1 MGLPRCDLQDLD
13 AACVGA
19 SYVQMTLQAEPLI
32 GQGPPP
38 RSRWFLVGY
47 GAAQAGAFIAF
58 IPLLTLLLP
67 MQAEVIAG
75 ADKAL
80 LLSQVAMIGGVAAA
94 FANIAF
100 GALSDRGSGR
110 FGRRRPWIMAGLAAS
125 AAALG
130 LIGAATTATALMLA
144 VVAFQFAINALYA
157 PLTAVVPDMV
167 PNRQKGAVVALASL
181 ALPIANV
188 FTAVVVVAL
197 AASLRAQ
204 ILAVIAAASVLIVPF
219 ALQLREPAVT
229 VARDKRWRLSLAA
242 FRDMKFALA
251 FLSRLLTES
260 GVAINTL
267 FLLFLIQGQTA
278 GPRPWA
284 WSDLEL
290 FSALLLVS
298 TITSTLGGL
307 SAGLLSDRAGR
318 RAPFVITGGVGMAIA
333 LVLLAC
339 SSDWS
344 SLLIAQTV
352 FGLAHGVHAGS
363 VSAMNAEILPDPA
376 HAGRDLG
383 LMNLAIALPQ
393 GLAPALA
400 ATVLAAGL
408 PLARVFGSAGVGVLV
423 AAAFLIPLARKV

>member
-1 MGLPRCDLQDLD
+1 
-13 AACVGA
+13 
-19 SYVQMTLQAEPLI
+19 
-32 GQGPPP
+32 
-38 RSRWFLVGY
+38 
-47 GAAQAGAFIAF
+47 
-58 IPLLTLLLP
+58 
-67 MQAEVIAG
+67 
-75 ADKAL
+75 
-80 LLSQVAMIGGVAAA
+80 
-94 FANIAF
+94 
-100 GALSDRGSGR
+100 
-110 FGRRRPWIMAGLAAS
+110 MAGLAAS

-130 LIGAATTATALMLA
+130 LIGAATTATALILA

-219 ALQLREPAVT
+219 ALQLREPAVS

-278 GPRPWA
+278 GPRLWA

-298 TITSTLGGL
+298 TITSTVGGL

-352 FGLAHGVHAGS
+352 FGLAHGVHAGA

-408 PLARVFGSAGVGVLV
+408 PLARVFGLAGVGVLV

>member
-1 MGLPRCDLQDLD
+1 
-13 AACVGA
+13 
-19 SYVQMTLQAEPLI
+19 
-32 GQGPPP
+32 
-38 RSRWFLVGY
+38 
-47 GAAQAGAFIAF
+47 
-58 IPLLTLLLP
+58 

-204 ILAVIAAASVLIVPF
+204 ILAVIAAASIVVSSPSI
-219 ALQLREPAVT
+219 
-229 VARDKRWRLSLAA
+229 LS
-242 FRDMKFALA
+242 
-251 FLSRLLTES
+251 
-260 GVAINTL
+260 G
-267 FLLFLIQGQTA
+267 
-278 GPRPWA
+278 
-284 WSDLEL
+284 
-290 FSALLLVS
+290 
-298 TITSTLGGL
+298 
-307 SAGLLSDRAGR
+307 
-318 RAPFVITGGVGMAIA
+318 
-333 LVLLAC
+333 
-339 SSDWS
+339 
-344 SLLIAQTV
+344 
-352 FGLAHGVHAGS
+352 
-363 VSAMNAEILPDPA
+363 
-376 HAGRDLG
+376 
-383 LMNLAIALPQ
+383 
-393 GLAPALA
+393 
-400 ATVLAAGL
+400 
-408 PLARVFGSAGVGVLV
+408 
-423 AAAFLIPLARKV
+423 